1 MNYSAMIQNRKSVR
15 AFTEKAIP
23 YSMVQEIKTYYDTY
37 DVIQVNG
44 DRVVIGQGK
53 TVTAAVHKDN
63 LQRV

>member
-1 MNYSAMIQNRKSVR
+1 MGGT
-15 AFTEKAIP
+15 FKA
-23 YSMVQEIKTYYDTY
+23 YYDTY